1 VRNVNQ
7 FVQKDLVSSVHASIS
22 LIFTEVLVFAL
33 QSVVVLDALSLA
45 VDSILERSM
54 SLDFRQL
61 LFVVDVARCPI
72 LKHIDVI
79 LNVSRGLHF

>member
-1 VRNVNQ
+1 MQVFR
-7 FVQKDLVSSVHASIS
+7 SVTVTKGVVIAASW
-22 LIFTEVLVFAL
+22 LTIFTEVLVFAL

-61 LFVVDVARCPI
+61 LLVVDVAPT
-72 LKHIDVI
+72 K
-79 LNVSRGLHF
+79 

>member
-1 VRNVNQ
+1 MQVFR
-7 FVQKDLVSSVHASIS
+7 SVTVTKGVVIAASW
-22 LIFTEVLVFAL
+22 LTIFTEVLVFAL

-61 LFVVDVARCPI
+61 LLMVDIAPS
-72 LKHIDVI
+72 K
-79 LNVSRGLHF
+79 

>member
-1 VRNVNQ
+1 MQVFR
-7 FVQKDLVSSVHASIS
+7 SVTVTKGVVIAASW
-22 LIFTEVLVFAL
+22 LTIFTEVLVFAL

-61 LFVVDVARCPI
+61 LLMIDVAPT
-72 LKHIDVI
+72 K
-79 LNVSRGLHF
+79 

>member
-1 VRNVNQ
+1 MQVFR
-7 FVQKDLVSSVHASIS
+7 SVTVTKGVVIAASW
-22 LIFTEVLVFAL
+22 LTIFTEVLVFAL

-61 LFVVDVARCPI
+61 LLMVDVAPT
-72 LKHIDVI
+72 K
-79 LNVSRGLHF
+79 

>member
-1 VRNVNQ
+1 MQVFR
-7 FVQKDLVSSVHASIS
+7 SVTVTKGVVIAASW
-22 LIFTEVLVFAL
+22 LTIFTEVLVFAL

-61 LFVVDVARCPI
+61 LFVVDVAPT
-72 LKHIDVI
+72 K
-79 LNVSRGLHF
+79 